1 MSIKGI
7 VGTVMIENIHPD
19 KIEII
24 DNLIGV
30 IDIMMREGPLTRE
43 EMKTIDH
50 IIVDFR
56 ITKGMIIEELRH
68 SCSSGSSKG
77 RDELES

>member
-1 MSIKGI
+1 MMSIKGI

-30 IDIMMREGPLTRE
+30 IDIMMREGSMTRE
-43 EMKTIDH
+43 EMKKISH
-50 IIVDFR
+50 IIVDSER
-56 ITKGMIIEELRH
+56 QMG
-68 SCSSGSSKG
+68 
-77 RDELES
+77 

>member
-1 MSIKGI
+1 MMSIKGI

-30 IDIMMREGPLTRE
+30 IDIMMREGSMTRE
-43 EMKTIDH
+43 EMKKISH

-56 ITKGMIIEELRH
+56 MTSGMITKELRH
-68 SCSSGSSKG
+68 PDNFSMIPRPEMS
-77 RDELES
+77 